1 MLPTFY
7 VNPNNKTVVDNAVA
21 VCLTCSVLMECQQYA
36 LANNEE
42 YGIWGGMT
50 PEQRR
55 ENVTPKRKRA
65 LVVSCGTNSGY
76 VKGCRCDPCRVAHTC
91 AVNEYRNRKRVVR

>member
-7 VNPNNKTVVDNAVA
+7 ANPNNKQMMDNAVA
-21 VCLTCSVLMECQQYA
+21 VCFTCPVVMECQQYA

-42 YGIWGGMT
+42 YGVWGGMT

-55 ENVTPKRKRA
+55 VNMTPKPKRA
-65 LVVSCGTNSGY
+65 AVVSCGTSSGY
-76 VKGCRCDPCRVAHTC
+76 VKGCRCDQCRHAHTA
-91 AVNEYRNRKRVVR
+91 AVREYRQRQRANR